1 MLGRSKERSNN
12 AGDWVEWAEDSI
24 GEQVTQGG
32 KQTHLG
38 AVDVKEKKNKMK
50 AIGQHDLAAFSWTPM
65 IGPQIN

>member
-1 MLGRSKERSNN
+1 ML
-12 AGDWVEWAEDSI
+12 EWAEDSI

-65 IGPQIN
+65 IGPQIFIFYVFILCTSHI